1 MGIICLM
8 GISWA
13 VSSGQALSTCHPAS
27 GHPGSQRGLL
37 SDILVRPAMLRLRG
51 HPRDAWVGLPAARHR
66 APSSRERGSPALP
79 TPLHPTLSGPGQGL
93 WDHNRWGAALHTVPC
108 VSPWRLSPRCL
119 LQRVQ
124 NRLLGSA
131 WSPTEA
137 GG

>member
-66 APSSRERGSPALP
+66 APREREPSAADSPAP
-79 TPLHPTLSGPGQGL
+79 QAERPWAGAVGP
-93 WDHNRWGAALHTVPC
+93 
-108 VSPWRLSPRCL
+108 
-119 LQRVQ
+119 
-124 NRLLGSA
+124 
-131 WSPTEA
+131 
-137 GG
+137 